1 MAGTVPETVDTQV
14 HTYIASGEY
23 RGALELVAQTYL
35 NTVYRYC
42 LRMLHNDPARAN
54 DVTQQVFEE
63 VCKGIATFRG
73 EASIKTWLLAIA
85 RHQCLKDIGIRARRR
100 SVLQAHSE
108 SVEMQVHTPPPQGA
122 EVLALSEEGLTRLQ
136 WALTQLLPEERSVL
150 VMRFGI
156 GVSHELSATEIA
168 QVLGLSRAGA
178 YRKLHE
184 ALARLRRIMHDD
196 AG

>member
-1 MAGTVPETVDTQV
+1 M
-14 HTYIASGEY
+14 
-23 RGALELVAQTYL
+23 
-35 NTVYRYC
+35 
-42 LRMLHNDPARAN
+42 
-54 DVTQQVFEE
+54 
-63 VCKGIATFRG
+63 
-73 EASIKTWLLAIA
+73 
-85 RHQCLKDIGIRARRR
+85 
-100 SVLQAHSE
+100 
-108 SVEMQVHTPPPQGA
+108 
-122 EVLALSEEGLTRLQ
+122 TRLQ

-168 QVLGLSRAGA
+168 QILGLSRAGA

>member
-1 MAGTVPETVDTQV
+1 
-14 HTYIASGEY
+14 
-23 RGALELVAQTYL
+23 
-35 NTVYRYC
+35 
-42 LRMLHNDPARAN
+42 MLHNDPARAN

-85 RHQCLKDIGIRARRR
+85 RHQCLKDIGVRARRQ
-100 SVLQAHSE
+100 SVLQSHSE
-108 SVEMQVHTPPPQGA
+108 SVETQVHTPPPQGA

-168 QVLGLSRAGA
+168 QVLGLSRAGT

-184 ALARLRRIMHDD
+184 ALARLRRIMHDE